1 MTKTTHS
8 TSGRKTRR
16 DILKTAST
24 AIGAAGVWSL
34 APRVALAQK
43 KTIKIGLVTPTTGP
57 LAFFAECD
65 AYVVPQF
72 RQAVASGLKVAGTTY
87 NVELIVK
94 DSQSNPNRAAEVAG
108 ELILNDKVDLML
120 AAHTPETVNPVSDQC
135 EINGVPCLTT
145 DAPWQSWFFPRHGDP
160 AKGFKWTYH
169 FFFGLEGIGPL
180 FIDLWNEVPTN
191 KVVGVLWPNDTDG
204 NAFAD
209 PKNGL
214 RPFIEKGGYTVVDP
228 GRFDPSIENFSSQ
241 IAAFKAANVEV
252 FTSVLDPPV
261 FTNFWTQCAQQGWR
275 PKVMIPGK
283 SVEFPPIIKTLGP
296 LAKNLCI
303 EVWWSPYHPFHSGL
317 TGQSSQ
323 ELADDYTRKTGK
335 PWYMVLGYKHA
346 LFELAADIL
355 KRAKAVTPDAI
366 RQSLA
371 DSDYHSII
379 GTLSFKHGPVPN
391 VCPTP
396 LVGGQWQQATN
407 GEMTLQIVT
416 NKEYPLIKTTA
427 KELPL

>member
-1 MTKTTHS
+1 MTKPRRPAS
-8 TSGRKTRR
+8 ARKTRR
-16 DILKTAST
+16 DILKAAST
-24 AIGAAGVWSL
+24 AIGAAGVLSL
-34 APRVALAQK
+34 APRVSFAQK
-43 KTIKIGLVTPTTGP
+43 KTIKIGLVSPETGP

-65 AYVVPQF
+65 AYLIPQF
-72 RQAVASGLKVAGTTY
+72 RQVMASGLKVAGTTY

-94 DSQSNPNRAAEVAG
+94 DSQSNPNRAAEVAS

-120 AAHTPETVNPVSDQC
+120 AAHTPETINPVSDQC
-135 EINGVPCLTT
+135 EINEVPCLTT
-145 DAPWQSWFFPRHGDP
+145 DAPWQSWFFGRHGDP

-180 FIDLWNEVPTN
+180 FVDLWNGVPNN

-214 RPFIEKGGYTVVDP
+214 RPFIEKAGYKIIDP

-241 IAAFKAANVEV
+241 IAAFKEAKVEA
-252 FTSVLDPPV
+252 FASVLDPPV
-261 FTNFWTQCAQQGWR
+261 FTNFWTQCAQQGWK

-303 EVWWSPYHPFHSGL
+303 EVWWSPYHPFHSGF

-346 LFELAADIL
+346 LFGLGVDVL

-396 LVGGQWQQATN
+396 IVGGQWQAATN

-416 NKEYPLIKTTA
+416 NKEYPLIETTA